1 MGTFVSNPTSV
12 TPGLMVISPHT
23 GRIMYWESA
32 SNAAVLG
39 LPKQRQSGLQGAIS
53 GLMSGEQVTDVV
65 NAEPSGVVVTLSS
78 GRICLITLR
87 DPQGK
92 PTISANFLKNALKMG
107 PTGLFG
113 SLKSVLGG
121 HLWKKD
127 VAAARPGNSSQR
139 GQRDVVLVSSS
150 GLMEVWDTHWN
161 GVNVLRLQQ
170 DIRDDVRHALHTERD
185 DYGSDCD
192 VKILDLI
199 TVPKDAKSASQSQ
212 SEEEPH
218 QETLLFLL
226 VLLLY
231 GGEPRRMAVIKSS
244 LVDNELE
251 IMSTHE
257 LEPINAK
264 SASSAPTPRLYV
276 PKPLDTAFIVSSR
289 AVTVLSLSEVAA
301 SPSAQLLMDVAPTPF
316 QDRLQ
321 FRGDGKYEVI
331 GCGIEDQSPE
341 IKTSG
346 CLVMVRGFGLI
357 RIAALPREKRD
368 DESELIRVT
377 AKQKLEQA
385 VFYGTMA
392 NNPLEFDSESDPA
405 FSVEELEEAALEI
418 CDELLRSSSK
428 FVPSATISLDQHLR
442 LRSKAIS
449 DLGTELLR
457 RRAPISRQAR
467 WEMLWAAEKLAAQ
480 RAMWKI
486 EEGFRRRPDSSETF
500 LSRVLESM
508 ADRFKTKFTPG
519 GAAGNDH
526 VRHWFIHDSFQ
537 MEHVIPWIF
546 NTLRDSRTTQR
557 SSPQF
562 ADYILQAGELS
573 LAVLETA
580 FRFREEHA
588 SNFGLEEEVFEDGVA
603 SSYKDLPEFWTS
615 RSIVYSETDHLLD
628 LELDSCRSWQQ
639 QISSKGEKPNESI
652 ASTWQRIA
660 ENSCRRLRV
669 FGQMHN
675 ERVRWLSAQT
685 EQKYLDESASLEET
699 HRKQRKWQL
708 FRAAALGQLRQAI
721 SLAEQFRDME
731 ALVELMVEVQDQLA
745 GVSAPPNER
754 IWAKQD
760 PVVANKTEFQQ
771 MIGKYFETFGEA
783 WAEAFFGRQIIT
795 GQPGMM
801 LSMSE
806 YQPYVTRFLRKDW
819 SRARLSWIND
829 IIGESDYE
837 SASATLKKLAL
848 EHESK
853 VWDKRVELSLAKLTQ
868 LAIWEKTD
876 GAQSAESRD
885 EIRKLDDLLET
896 TGLQE
901 LIYDHISPALQGA
914 IDRKAE
920 LQLAMEHFAQHIVG
934 GRPALKELLEDAL
947 ARVVNQEALT
957 VEQAIDVLT
966 LMDPVSVPE
975 GAESPL
981 LSREFHLALR
991 FLRLSRYADTEPAY
1005 YEALAKLIW
1014 RRCMIRDDWTSMG
1027 GGQTQPKLDADV
1039 EAQVRQTALVRTLT
1053 ECATEGKQPCTQKPP
1068 SLVLI
1073 HPLYTDML
1081 EKEPNTQLY
1090 PRFTPSQIL
1099 NSSNDILQR
1108 RFRPEQ
1114 WPHIRTELEQ
1124 ENETL
1129 DMYIRDG
1136 KLETLFNDLVSLA
1149 TKDASGIG
1157 VGAGIGAGNAGV
1169 PSSPTSPTRGGR
1181 ERQGSSSTGTET
1193 VKTRLTWV

>member
-1 MGTFVSNPTSV
+1 MASFVADRNLASSRCVFGDNGYALVLTASHALIWRYISTSSNPAAEVLSIAIPNWCRTPDETALMGTFVSSPTSV

-32 SNAAVLG
+32 SNVAVFG

-53 GLMSGEQVTDVV
+53 GLMSGEQVMDVV
-65 NAEPSGVVVTLSS
+65 NAEPSGVLVTLSS
-78 GRICLITLR
+78 GRVCLITLR

-92 PTISANFLKNALKMG
+92 PTISANSLKNALKMG

-139 GQRDVVLVSSS
+139 GQRDVVLASSS
-150 GLMEVWDTHWN
+150 GLMELWDTHWN
-161 GVNVLRLQQ
+161 GVNVMRLQR

-185 DYGSDCD
+185 DYGAAYD
-192 VKILDLI
+192 VKILDLV
-199 TVPKDAKSASQSQ
+199 TVPKDSKSSSQSQ
-212 SEEEPH
+212 PEEPH

-226 VLLLY
+226 VLLVY
-231 GGEPRRMAVIKSS
+231 GGEFRRMAVIKSN
-244 LVDNELE
+244 LIDNELE
-251 IMSTHE
+251 VLSTHE
-257 LEPINAK
+257 VDPINAR
-264 SASSAPTPRLYV
+264 SASSTPTPRLYV
-276 PKPLDTAFIVSSR
+276 PKPLDTAFIVSSG
-289 AVTVLSLSEVAA
+289 AITVLSLSEVAA

-321 FRGDGKYEVI
+321 FRGNGKYEVI

-341 IKTSG
+341 IKSSG
-346 CLVMVRGFGLI
+346 CLVMVRGFGLL
-357 RIAALPREKRD
+357 RIATLPREKRD

-385 VFYGTMA
+385 VFYGTMT
-392 NNPLEFDSESDPA
+392 NNPLDFDSESDPA
-405 FSVEELEEAALEI
+405 FSVEEIEEAALAI

-428 FVPSATISLDQHLR
+428 FVPSAAISLDQHLR

-467 WEMLWAAEKLAAQ
+467 WELLWAAEKLAAQ
-480 RAMWKI
+480 RAMWKV
-486 EEGFRRRPDSSETF
+486 EEGFRRRPDSSQTF
-500 LSRVLESM
+500 LSRVLDSM
-508 ADRFKTKFTPG
+508 SDRFKTKFTPD

-562 ADYILQAGELS
+562 ADHILQAGELS

-580 FRFREEHA
+580 FHFRENHA
-588 SNFGLEEEVFEDGVA
+588 SNFGLEEEIFEDGVV

-639 QISSKGEKPNESI
+639 QVSSKGEQPDEST
-652 ASTWQRIA
+652 ASTWHQIA

-675 ERVRWLSAQT
+675 ERVRWLSAQA
-685 EQKYLDESASLEET
+685 EQKYLDECAALEET

-760 PVVANKTEFQQ
+760 PVVANKKEFQQ
-771 MIGKYFETFGEA
+771 MIGRYFETFGEA

-801 LSMSE
+801 LSMNE

-829 IIGESDYE
+829 ILGEGDYE

-868 LAIWEKTD
+868 LAIWEKMD
-876 GAQSAESRD
+876 GVQSESRN

-934 GRPALKELLEDAL
+934 GRPALRELLEDAL
-947 ARVVNQEALT
+947 ARVVNHESLT

-966 LMDPVSVPE
+966 LMDPVSVPDGE
-975 GAESPL
+975 ESPL
-981 LSREFHLALR
+981 LGREFHLALR
-991 FLRLSRYADTEPAY
+991 FLRLGRYFETEPAY
-1005 YEALAKLIW
+1005 HEALAKLIW
-1014 RRCMIRDDWTSMG
+1014 RRCMIRDDWASMG
-1027 GGQTQPKLDADV
+1027 KGQKQPKLDADV

-1053 ECATEGKQPCTQKPP
+1053 ECATEGKQTPNPQSSIISTLTKA
-1068 SLVLI
+1068 
-1073 HPLYTDML
+1073 PL
-1081 EKEPNTQLY
+1081 
-1090 PRFTPSQIL
+1090 
-1099 NSSNDILQR
+1099 
-1108 RFRPEQ
+1108 
-1114 WPHIRTELEQ
+1114 
-1124 ENETL
+1124 
-1129 DMYIRDG
+1129 
-1136 KLETLFNDLVSLA
+1136 LFL
-1149 TKDASGIG
+1149 
-1157 VGAGIGAGNAGV
+1157 
-1169 PSSPTSPTRGGR
+1169 
-1181 ERQGSSSTGTET
+1181 
-1193 VKTRLTWV
+1193 